1 MSESGFSKDE
11 RAPSTPKLCMQTV
24 RDYTQDKFSKFDAVR
39 VIFSTFVESAE
50 YQNTPQNELDAAI
63 GTYLT
68 MFNQHDSS
76 WQASANRGAGYT
88 CAPDD
93 PEHEEDII
101 RATESRRPRDD
112 SPVGQ
117 GPSKKR
123 APDESLFAWLVDDST
138 EEVFLTPSQELTRK
152 MVQNHTLDLKLT
164 KLKVLGAKRVPE
176 FPDMEWNNVLSGK
189 SVNLD
194 VVFTGMYST
203 ATDSR
208 TIENLGEL
216 ELHFGAAKPAKS
228 VETHGD
234 WIIAWRIAFRA
245 TRFIFPHREKE
256 LEDYTEYISSY
267 FASVHPSAHWK
278 VFELDKAIQKRVGS
292 VNDVSLN
299 EFSKFRYLETRYLHG
314 HGTSESGAQPKQKA
328 NEKSRTKASWRHP
341 DSYRLW
347 NEGRCEKK
355 MSVCKY
361 RHICEIC
368 RGPHCKAD
376 CPRGKV
382 ESA

>member
-1 MSESGFSKDE
+1 M
-11 RAPSTPKLCMQTV
+11 
-24 RDYTQDKFSKFDAVR
+24 
-39 VIFSTFVESAE
+39 
-50 YQNTPQNELDAAI
+50 
-63 GTYLT
+63 
-68 MFNQHDSS
+68 
-76 WQASANRGAGYT
+76 
-88 CAPDD
+88 
-93 PEHEEDII
+93 
-101 RATESRRPRDD
+101 
-112 SPVGQ
+112 
-117 GPSKKR
+117 
-123 APDESLFAWLVDDST
+123 
-138 EEVFLTPSQELTRK
+138 RK

-194 VVFTGMYST
+194 VIFTRMYST

-216 ELHFGAAKPAKS
+216 ELHFGATKPAKS

-234 WIIAWRIAFRA
+234 WIIAWRIAFCA

-256 LEDYTEYISSY
+256 LKDYTEYISSY

-278 VFELDKAIQKRVGS
+278 VFELDKAIRKRVGS

-299 EFSKFRYLETRYLHG
+299 EFSKFRYLKTRYLHG
-314 HGTSESGAQPKQKA
+314 HGTGESGAKPKQKA
-328 NEKSRTKASWRHP
+328 SEKSGAGTGWRQADP
-341 DSYRLW
+341 CRLW
-347 NEGRCEKK
+347 NDGRCEKK
-355 MSVCKY
+355 ASSCKY